1 MAPFTE
7 RPAADLKASFAS
19 HGFTFT
25 NALWPYQAFASRF
38 DQTVADSQTLGL
50 KTIVCSPRP
59 RLRTTDD
66 WKSMA
71 DELNKYGERTKAA
84 GLQLGYH
91 NHEIEFV
98 KTPQGDAPWDIL
110 VQATDPAL
118 VQFLLDVGNCVFGGG
133 DPYAY
138 LDKYKT
144 RYYGVH
150 VKDLKPGKAAV
161 PVGSGDL
168 DWTRIF
174 TLVKAAGIR
183 NIVAEVGAY
192 GAQHAPGTAARPA
205 GLQRA
210 GTVQTQRRISQGVH
224 RGVGTARRPCRNAPR
239 WYCSAV
245 CSRFPASPGSRPR
258 KLLGQ
263 RWTSTTSIPKG
274 ASPPSS
280 SAPPANR
287 CSSIPAMPADA
298 ISIRII
304 YNAGVEHNAA
314 GAFIANVDDNETI
327 AGVLTA
333 PPAAAG
339 RQGGARGGGAQAH
352 VPAHWL
358 LVSASRDGSFTV
370 TNPRNGFSKTY
381 AATGR

>member
-1 MAPFTE
+1 VTRREFLAAAAAAAATLRSAGAASNPLGLPFGFQAWEIAPDMRKDWDGTLKAMKEYGYSYIDLNQVPPFTE

-25 NALWPYQAFASRF
+25 NALWSYQAFSQRF
-38 DQTVADSQTLGL
+38 EQTVADSQTLGL

-98 KTPQGDAPWDIL
+98 KTPEGDTPWDLL

-118 VQFLLDVGNCVFGGG
+118 VQFLLDVGNCAFGGG

-138 LDKYKT
+138 LDKFKA

-168 DWTRIF
+168 DWKRIF
-174 TLVKAAGIR
+174 TLVKAANIR
-183 NIVAEVGAY
+183 YIVAEVGAY
-192 GAQHAPGTAARPA
+192 GAST
-205 GLQRA
+205 LQ
-210 GTVQTQRRISQGVH
+210 
-224 RGVGTARRPCRNAPR
+224 
-239 WYCSAV
+239 
-245 CSRFPASPGSRPR
+245 
-258 KLLGQ
+258 GQ
-263 RWTSTTSIPKG
+263 PL
-274 ASPPSS
+274 
-280 SAPPANR
+280 APPDYSVLELYQR
-287 CSSIPAMPADA
+287 SGE
-298 ISIRII
+298 
-304 YNAGVEHNAA
+304 YLK
-314 GAFIANVDDNETI
+314 AF
-327 AGVLTA
+327 TA
-333 PPAAAG
+333 
-339 RQGGARGGGAQAH
+339 
-352 VPAHWL
+352 V
-358 LVSASRDGSFTV
+358 
-370 TNPRNGFSKTY
+370 
-381 AATGR
+381 

>member
-1 MAPFTE
+1 MTRREFLAAAAAAAATLRSAGAASNPLGLPFGFQAWEIAPDMRKDWDGTLKAMKEYGYSYIDLNQVPPFTE

-25 NALWPYQAFASRF
+25 NALWSYQAFAQRF
-38 DQTVADSQTLGL
+38 EQTVADSQTLGL

-98 KTPQGDAPWDIL
+98 KTPDGDTPWDLL
-110 VQATDPAL
+110 VQSTDPSL
-118 VQFLLDVGNCVFGGG
+118 VQFLLDVGNCAFGGG

-168 DWTRIF
+168 DWKRIF
-174 TLVKAAGIR
+174 TLVKAASIR
-183 NIVAEVGAY
+183 YIVAEVGAY
-192 GAQHAPGTAARPA
+192 GAST
-205 GLQRA
+205 LQ
-210 GTVQTQRRISQGVH
+210 
-224 RGVGTARRPCRNAPR
+224 
-239 WYCSAV
+239 
-245 CSRFPASPGSRPR
+245 
-258 KLLGQ
+258 GQ
-263 RWTSTTSIPKG
+263 PL
-274 ASPPSS
+274 
-280 SAPPANR
+280 APPDYSVLELYQRSAE
-287 CSSIPAMPADA
+287 
-298 ISIRII
+298 
-304 YNAGVEHNAA
+304 YLK
-314 GAFIANVDDNETI
+314 AF
-327 AGVLTA
+327 TA
-333 PPAAAG
+333 
-339 RQGGARGGGAQAH
+339 
-352 VPAHWL
+352 V
-358 LVSASRDGSFTV
+358 
-370 TNPRNGFSKTY
+370 
-381 AATGR
+381 

>member
-1 MAPFTE
+1 MTRREFLAAAAAAAATLRSAGAASNPLGLPFGFQAWEIAPDMRKDWDGTLKAMKEYGYSYIDLNQVPPFTE

-25 NALWPYQAFASRF
+25 NALWSYQAFAQRF
-38 DQTVADSQTLGL
+38 EQTVADSQTLGL

-98 KTPQGDAPWDIL
+98 KTPEGDTPWDLL

-118 VQFLLDVGNCVFGGG
+118 VQFLLDVGNCAFGGG

-138 LDKYKT
+138 LDKYKA

-168 DWTRIF
+168 DWKRIF
-174 TLVKAAGIR
+174 TLVKAANIR
-183 NIVAEVGAY
+183 YIVAEVGAY
-192 GAQHAPGTAARPA
+192 GAST
-205 GLQRA
+205 LQ
-210 GTVQTQRRISQGVH
+210 
-224 RGVGTARRPCRNAPR
+224 
-239 WYCSAV
+239 
-245 CSRFPASPGSRPR
+245 
-258 KLLGQ
+258 GQ
-263 RWTSTTSIPKG
+263 PL
-274 ASPPSS
+274 
-280 SAPPANR
+280 APPDYSVLELYQRSAE
-287 CSSIPAMPADA
+287 
-298 ISIRII
+298 
-304 YNAGVEHNAA
+304 YLK
-314 GAFIANVDDNETI
+314 AF
-327 AGVLTA
+327 TA
-333 PPAAAG
+333 
-339 RQGGARGGGAQAH
+339 
-352 VPAHWL
+352 V
-358 LVSASRDGSFTV
+358 
-370 TNPRNGFSKTY
+370 
-381 AATGR
+381 

>member
-1 MAPFTE
+1 MTRREFLAAAAAAAATLRSAGAASNPLGLPFGFQAWEIAPDMRKDWDGTLKAMKEYGYSYIDLNQVPPFTE

-25 NALWPYQAFASRF
+25 NALWSYQAFSQRF
-38 DQTVADSQTLGL
+38 EQTVADSQTLGL

-98 KTPQGDAPWDIL
+98 KTPEGDTPWDLL

-118 VQFLLDVGNCVFGGG
+118 VQFLLDVGNCAFGGG

-138 LDKYKT
+138 LDKFKA

-168 DWTRIF
+168 DWKRIF
-174 TLVKAAGIR
+174 TLVKAANIR
-183 NIVAEVGAY
+183 YIVAEVGAY
-192 GAQHAPGTAARPA
+192 GAST
-205 GLQRA
+205 LQ
-210 GTVQTQRRISQGVH
+210 
-224 RGVGTARRPCRNAPR
+224 
-239 WYCSAV
+239 
-245 CSRFPASPGSRPR
+245 
-258 KLLGQ
+258 GQ
-263 RWTSTTSIPKG
+263 PL
-274 ASPPSS
+274 
-280 SAPPANR
+280 APPDYSVLELYQR
-287 CSSIPAMPADA
+287 SGE
-298 ISIRII
+298 
-304 YNAGVEHNAA
+304 YLK
-314 GAFIANVDDNETI
+314 AF
-327 AGVLTA
+327 TA
-333 PPAAAG
+333 
-339 RQGGARGGGAQAH
+339 
-352 VPAHWL
+352 V
-358 LVSASRDGSFTV
+358 
-370 TNPRNGFSKTY
+370 
-381 AATGR
+381 

>member
-1 MAPFTE
+1 MTRRELLALAAAVAVRSTGLRANPLGLPFGFQAWEIAPDMRKDWDGTLKAMKEYGYSYIDLNQVPPFTE

-25 NALWPYQAFASRF
+25 NALWSYQAFAQRF
-38 DQTVADSQTLGL
+38 EQTVADSQTLGL

-98 KTPQGDAPWDIL
+98 KTPEGDTPWDLL

-118 VQFLLDVGNCVFGGG
+118 VQFLLDVGNCAFGGG

-138 LDKYKT
+138 LDKYKA

-168 DWTRIF
+168 DWKRIF
-174 TLVKAAGIR
+174 TLVKAANIR
-183 NIVAEVGAY
+183 YIVAEVGAY
-192 GAQHAPGTAARPA
+192 GAST
-205 GLQRA
+205 LQ
-210 GTVQTQRRISQGVH
+210 
-224 RGVGTARRPCRNAPR
+224 
-239 WYCSAV
+239 
-245 CSRFPASPGSRPR
+245 
-258 KLLGQ
+258 GQ
-263 RWTSTTSIPKG
+263 PL
-274 ASPPSS
+274 
-280 SAPPANR
+280 APPDYSVLELYQRSAE
-287 CSSIPAMPADA
+287 
-298 ISIRII
+298 
-304 YNAGVEHNAA
+304 YLK
-314 GAFIANVDDNETI
+314 AF
-327 AGVLTA
+327 TA
-333 PPAAAG
+333 
-339 RQGGARGGGAQAH
+339 
-352 VPAHWL
+352 V
-358 LVSASRDGSFTV
+358 
-370 TNPRNGFSKTY
+370 
-381 AATGR
+381 

>member
-1 MAPFTE
+1 MTRREFLAAAAAAAATLRSAGAASNPLGLPFGFQAWEIAPDMRKDWDGTLKAMKEYGYSYIDLNQVPPFTE

-25 NALWPYQAFASRF
+25 NALWSYQAFAQRF
-38 DQTVADSQTLGL
+38 EQTVADSQTLGL

-98 KTPQGDAPWDIL
+98 KTPEGDTPWDLL

-118 VQFLLDVGNCVFGGG
+118 VQFLLDVGNCAFGGG

-138 LDKYKT
+138 LDKYKA

-168 DWTRIF
+168 DWKRIF
-174 TLVKAAGIR
+174 TLVKAANIR
-183 NIVAEVGAY
+183 YIVAEVGAY
-192 GAQHAPGTAARPA
+192 GAST
-205 GLQRA
+205 LQ
-210 GTVQTQRRISQGVH
+210 
-224 RGVGTARRPCRNAPR
+224 
-239 WYCSAV
+239 
-245 CSRFPASPGSRPR
+245 
-258 KLLGQ
+258 GQ
-263 RWTSTTSIPKG
+263 PL
-274 ASPPSS
+274 
-280 SAPPANR
+280 APP
-287 CSSIPAMPADA
+287 D
-298 ISIRII
+298 
-304 YNAGVEHNAA
+304 Y
-314 GAFIANVDDNETI
+314 
-327 AGVLTA
+327 GVLELYQRSGEYLKAFTA
-333 PPAAAG
+333 
-339 RQGGARGGGAQAH
+339 
-352 VPAHWL
+352 V
-358 LVSASRDGSFTV
+358 
-370 TNPRNGFSKTY
+370 
-381 AATGR
+381 

>member
-1 MAPFTE
+1 MTRREFLAAAAAAAATLRSAGAASNPLGLPFGFQAWEIAPDMRKDWDGTLKAMKDYGYSYIDLNQVPPFTE

-25 NALWPYQAFASRF
+25 NALWSYQAFAQRF
-38 DQTVADSQTLGL
+38 EQTVADSQTLGL

-98 KTPQGDAPWDIL
+98 KTPEGDTPWDLL

-118 VQFLLDVGNCVFGGG
+118 VQFLLDVGNCAFGGG

-138 LDKYKT
+138 LDKYKA

-168 DWTRIF
+168 DWKRIF
-174 TLVKAAGIR
+174 TLVKAANIR
-183 NIVAEVGAY
+183 YIVAEVGAY
-192 GAQHAPGTAARPA
+192 GAST
-205 GLQRA
+205 LQ
-210 GTVQTQRRISQGVH
+210 
-224 RGVGTARRPCRNAPR
+224 
-239 WYCSAV
+239 
-245 CSRFPASPGSRPR
+245 
-258 KLLGQ
+258 GQ
-263 RWTSTTSIPKG
+263 PL
-274 ASPPSS
+274 
-280 SAPPANR
+280 APPDYSVLELYQRSAE
-287 CSSIPAMPADA
+287 
-298 ISIRII
+298 
-304 YNAGVEHNAA
+304 YLK
-314 GAFIANVDDNETI
+314 AF
-327 AGVLTA
+327 TA
-333 PPAAAG
+333 
-339 RQGGARGGGAQAH
+339 
-352 VPAHWL
+352 V
-358 LVSASRDGSFTV
+358 
-370 TNPRNGFSKTY
+370 
-381 AATGR
+381 

>member
-1 MAPFTE
+1 VTRREFLAAAAAAAATLRSAGAASNPLGLPFGFQAWEIAPDMRKDWDGTLKAMKEYGYSYIDLNQVPPFTE

-25 NALWPYQAFASRF
+25 NALWSYQAFAQRF
-38 DQTVADSQTLGL
+38 EQTVADSQTLGL

-98 KTPQGDAPWDIL
+98 KTPEGDTPWDLL

-118 VQFLLDVGNCVFGGG
+118 VQFLLDVGNCAFGGG

-138 LDKYKT
+138 LDKYKA

-168 DWTRIF
+168 DWKRIF
-174 TLVKAAGIR
+174 TLVKAANIR
-183 NIVAEVGAY
+183 YIVAEVGAY
-192 GAQHAPGTAARPA
+192 GAST
-205 GLQRA
+205 LQ
-210 GTVQTQRRISQGVH
+210 
-224 RGVGTARRPCRNAPR
+224 
-239 WYCSAV
+239 
-245 CSRFPASPGSRPR
+245 
-258 KLLGQ
+258 GQ
-263 RWTSTTSIPKG
+263 PL
-274 ASPPSS
+274 
-280 SAPPANR
+280 APPDYSVLELYQRSAE
-287 CSSIPAMPADA
+287 
-298 ISIRII
+298 
-304 YNAGVEHNAA
+304 YLK
-314 GAFIANVDDNETI
+314 AF
-327 AGVLTA
+327 TA
-333 PPAAAG
+333 
-339 RQGGARGGGAQAH
+339 
-352 VPAHWL
+352 V
-358 LVSASRDGSFTV
+358 
-370 TNPRNGFSKTY
+370 
-381 AATGR
+381 